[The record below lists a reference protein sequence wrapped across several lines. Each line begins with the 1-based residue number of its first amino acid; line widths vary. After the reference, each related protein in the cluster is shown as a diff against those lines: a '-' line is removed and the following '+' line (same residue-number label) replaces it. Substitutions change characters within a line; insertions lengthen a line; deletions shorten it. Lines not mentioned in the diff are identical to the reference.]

1 MRGRSGRRRS
11 RWTRSYLNA
20 EEFVNVGNIK
30 AKIRKEKLPE
40 KACFSTNKKK
50 AGEAEEFEKV
60 GNLEGK
66 IWEEKPS

>member
-1 MRGRSGRRRS
+1 
-11 RWTRSYLNA
+11 
-20 EEFVNVGNIK
+20 VKVGNIK
-30 AKIRKEKLPE
+30 AKTRKEKLPE

-50 AGEAEEFEKV
+50 AGEVEEFEKV